1 MSQWQGMFLRVK
13 HAWTCLLRVLATWD
27 FHATVAKG
35 KEEAL
40 EPSQQSGFQQ
50 PGFWITMLGFR
61 IPLAGFRIP
70 KPWIPD
76 STDQNYLDSGFRITL
91 HGAKPC
97 KEVLHSHRI
106 HGKYGTSLGCSHFST
121 SESHYR
127 HLFRLFFS
135 LLLNNIHCN
144 LHSNVQNFWKQ
155 YSFLRKSVLKHSKIS
170 GEFPRPG
177 ADGASCVSSESM

>member
-1 MSQWQGMFLRVK
+1 MFLRVK
-13 HAWTCLLRVLATWD
+13 HTWTCLLRVLATWD

-40 EPSQQSGFQQ
+40 EPSQQAGFQQ

-91 HGAKPC
+91 HGAKHHTKHVYFSFFHPLNVTGELEIGKFRMSSWMRTRWGELAMGRNLYHIQC
-97 KEVLHSHRI
+97 CISHV
-106 HGKYGTSLGCSHFST
+106 Y
-121 SESHYR
+121 
-127 HLFRLFFS
+127 LFF
-135 LLLNNIHCN
+135 
-144 LHSNVQNFWKQ
+144 W
-155 YSFLRKSVLKHSKIS
+155 
-170 GEFPRPG
+170 
-177 ADGASCVSSESM
+177 

>member
-1 MSQWQGMFLRVK
+1 MSQWQGMFLRGK

-40 EPSQQSGFQQ
+40 EPSPQSGFQQ

-91 HGAKPC
+91 HGEIWALVKC
-97 KEVLHSHRI
+97 RSQLV
-106 HGKYGTSLGCSHFST
+106 
-121 SESHYR
+121 
-127 HLFRLFFS
+127 FS
-135 LLLNNIHCN
+135 LLHRNNNLYNSIQIFLPTNNRLMMRNVVQLCLSANNILFVRKYWSPCN
-144 LHSNVQNFWKQ
+144 F
-155 YSFLRKSVLKHSKIS
+155 
-170 GEFPRPG
+170 
-177 ADGASCVSSESM
+177 